1 MPKLITSNF
10 RTHIAKQFKESLT
23 ESANTIYYGFVARSL
38 PFDDDQNPPLNG
50 NSVQASQYEIFDELI
65 FGKRI
70 NPDDVRHMVRKVMWE
85 SGTVYQPCRI
95 DIEDLQDK
103 DFFVI
108 TEENNTQSQTIE
120 YSLFKCLNN
129 NGGAASTA
137 KPKKSEVTPADEY
150 YRTADGYE
158 WKYMFSIPSNIWNN
172 FNTSKY
178 APIVENANVVA
189 NAVFGTIES
198 YFVEDP
204 GRDYNSYATG
214 FVKAGSVAGNNQII
228 SLAGG
233 TNVTLT
239 LDSVDGFTFE
249 KVTSSRSSEG
259 VVVLVDTEASEI
271 QLGGIKGIYKVGDTI
286 YNNANTASAI
296 VRNVEYEV
304 NSLSANTDFYKGSTI
319 YIRSGKGAGQL
330 REISEYI
337 VTGDERRVLVNPA
350 FDVSVDTTSSYQI
363 TPKVSITGDGSGA
376 KAIAIVNPRSQNAID
391 RIEVIEKG
399 QGYTYADVVVT
410 GNTGFLSTANTQQSL
425 DATSATVSALVA
437 PPGGHGS
444 DAINE
449 LYGNRIGV
457 SIRFEGDENGTIPVQ
472 NDYRKIGLMKE
483 PLFANVEL
491 SIESAT
497 GQTIDPTNFVD
508 GETVVSYNALQS
520 EVMLK
525 SFVYTLERYE
535 TVTVGDASTFIDG
548 QELYA
553 YTLDA
558 NNEPS
563 FVMSGIVQN
572 KSGNDLYMLKNINY
586 TAFSFADA
594 DVLSEDSTV
603 STFGTNSNTT
613 IDAVSTTHTG
623 NNVVIEGRDDF
634 GVNYGYIDPTTNG
647 LPLSIQINVNN
658 LDVTNNVTANT
669 TSIDLS
675 GIDLNANSDSVY
687 VYVKSTNENYSTTD
701 IEEGARAEVSFR
713 TGETLRLR
721 NVRGDFNIGDT
732 ITGLKSGIKAKVTG
746 INKTNAVFDQRKFFT
761 VEMVSL
767 DDFLPDEK
775 VIQPETGAEGVIHSI
790 NRDTSGSINEL
801 GLVITKGTFNVSDA
815 ATNTEYSLVDAE
827 TQQKKA
833 RVLAKDEPD
842 INYGQGEFLYIE
854 TIPPVERQKISTE
867 RLKLIIEF

>member
-10 RTHIAKQFKESLT
+10 RTHVARQFKESLT
-23 ESANTIYYGFVARSL
+23 ESANTIYYGFAAKSL

-50 NSVQASQYEIFDELI
+50 NSVQASQYELFDELI

-70 NPDDVRHMVRKVMWE
+70 NPDDVRHMVRKIMWA

-95 DIEDLQDK
+95 DVEDLQDK

-129 NGGAASTA
+129 NGGVPSTA

-150 YRTADGYE
+150 YRTSDGYE

-172 FNTSKY
+172 FSTSKY

-189 NAVFGTIES
+189 NSVFGTIES
-198 YFVEDP
+198 YFVEDA
-204 GRDYNSYATG
+204 GRDYNSYASG
-214 FVKAGSVAGNNQII
+214 FVKAGGVAGNNQII

-249 KVTSSRSSEG
+249 KVTTDRDSNG
-259 VVVLVDTEASEI
+259 VVVLIDTEASEL
-271 QLGGIKGIYKVGDTI
+271 QLGGIQGVYKVGDTI

-304 NSLSANTDFYKGSTI
+304 NSLSANTDFYKGSSI
-319 YIRSGKGAGQL
+319 YIRSGQGAGQI
-330 REISEYI
+330 RDISQYI
-337 VTGDERRVLVNPA
+337 VTGDERRVLVNPP
-350 FDVSVDTTSSYQI
+350 FDIPVDTTSAYQI
-363 TPKVSITGDGSGA
+363 TPKVNITGDGSGA
-376 KAIAIVNPRSQNAID
+376 QAIAIVNPRSQNAID

-399 QGYTYADVVVT
+399 QGYTYADVTVT

-425 DATSATVSALVA
+425 DASSATVAALVA

-449 LYGNRIGV
+449 LFGNRIGV
-457 SIRFEGDENGTIPVQ
+457 SIRFEGDENGTIPIQ

-483 PLFANVEL
+483 PLFANVEIT
-491 SIESAT
+491 IESAT
-497 GQTIDPTNFVD
+497 GQTIDPTNFLD

-520 EVMLK
+520 EVLLK

-535 TVTVGDASTFIDG
+535 TVTVGDANNFVGG

-553 YTLDA
+553 YTLDS
-558 NNEPS
+558 NNNPS
-563 FVMSGIVQN
+563 FVMSGTVRS
-572 KSGNDLYMLKNINY
+572 KSGNDLLMLKNINF
-586 TAFSFADA
+586 TEFSFGDA

-603 STFGTNSNTT
+603 STFGTNANTT
-613 IDAVSTTHTG
+613 IDAVATTYTG
-623 NNVVIEGRDDF
+623 NNVVIEGSDDF
-634 GVNYGYIDPTTNG
+634 GVKYGYIDPTTNG
-647 LPLSIQINVNN
+647 LPLDIQINVNN
-658 LDVTNNVTANT
+658 LDVSNNITANT

-675 GIDLNANSDSVY
+675 GIDLNSNNDSVF
-687 VYVKSTNENYSTTD
+687 VYVTSTNENYSTTD
-701 IEEGARAEVSFR
+701 IQEGARAEVSFR

-721 NVRGDFNIGDT
+721 NVRGDFNLGDT
-732 ITGLKSGIKAKVTG
+732 ITGLQSGIKAKVTG
-746 INKTNAVFDQRKFFT
+746 INKTNAVFDQRTFFT
-761 VEMVSL
+761 VDMISL

-790 NRDTSGSINEL
+790 NRDESGSINEL
-801 GLVITKGTFNVSDA
+801 GLVITKGTFNISDA
-815 ATNTEYSLVDAE
+815 ANSLDYFLVDAE
-827 TQQKKA
+827 TEQKKA
-833 RVLAKDEPD
+833 KVIARDEPD
-842 INYGQGEFLYIE
+842 INYGAGEFLYIE
-854 TIPPVERQKISTE
+854 TIPPVERQNISTE